1 MLGAALLAF
10 RSMAFAAVLLPMA
23 VNADAAA
30 GVTLVKDGA
39 SVALTEPERAQIAE
53 RVRVMMVGCAISSV
67 SQPRIF
73 EGRSLAKEWSE
84 IQAGPHLEVRYP
96 KPIENPSGRVQ
107 ISEVVIGLKDPNL
120 IGPELSR
127 HDGRVVGHVK
137 CDGHRALAVMCAT
150 ALRGHLLPGQSKAC
164 EIYDKIGEPRD
175 PK

>member
-1 MLGAALLAF
+1 MPVTALMF
-10 RSMAFAAVLLPMA
+10 VAVLLPVA
-23 VNADAAA
+23 GDADAVAR
-30 GVTLVKDGA
+30 VTLIKDGA
-39 SVALTEPERAQIAE
+39 AVALTEPERGQIAE

-73 EGRSLAKEWSE
+73 EGRSLTKEWSE

-96 KPIENPSGRVQ
+96 KPLENPRGQVR
-107 ISEVVIGLKDPNL
+107 ISEVVIGLKDPNF

-150 ALRGHLLPGQSKAC
+150 ALRGHLLPGQSRAC
-164 EIYDKIGEPRD
+164 KIYDKIGEPRD